1 MLRSFLRVAVAG
13 ILILLCAPSALP
25 DIRKKYQLEQN
36 KKQSEQDACNYM
48 RWHATYVPK
57 PTFWGGMFEEDLMRL
72 YITAQNDVWLTKGT
86 WDPSWCS
93 RRKLGS
99 FNPIQPLRRRQKP
112 DDIESQFAYEN
123 GELVEYSY
131 NSLREITRTIY
142 IKTIPY
148 SESVPKQKRLVEQR
162 KMKKI
167 ESEKRLQQKIDSME
181 NLFR

>member
-1 MLRSFLRVAVAG
+1 MRRSLLRVAVAG

-57 PTFWGGMFEEDLMRL
+57 PTFWGGMYGESLWRL
-72 YITAQNDVWLTKGT
+72 YITPENDVWRTEGSSLWNPNFKKEVYT
-86 WDPSWCS
+86 CS
-93 RRKLGS
+93 RIKLGS

-112 DDIESQFAYEN
+112 EDIKSQFAYEN

-167 ESEKRLQQKIDSME
+167 ESRKDCRKD
-181 NLFR
+181 